1 MSVSLVISL
10 NMIPVPAIASFPK
23 ASSLVTEFFQSSISC
38 SISGGAC
45 GVVSVSTVT
54 LTRLIADPEPVLSVV
69 IRPTATISPSGFCGL
84 IEYSSLPLKS
94 YCVFAGSAS
103 FISPLL

>member
-1 MSVSLVISL
+1 MSVLSSISFD
-10 NMIPVPAIASFPK
+10 MIAVPAIASFPR
-23 ASSLVTEFFQSSISC
+23 ASSLVTDSFQSLISC
-38 SISGGAC
+38 SISGGAF

-54 LTRLIADPEPVLSVV
+54 LTRLIADSEPAGSVV
-69 IRPTATISPSGFCGL
+69 IRPTATISPSRFCGL